1 MWYPTSFIFKGQEIL
16 SHNGYFGYIYFTGQ
30 TVNVNCIVSY
40 PMAVHYFL
48 VEHFKISISA
58 DSVMVLYFVVL
69 QELLPGEPVE
79 ILIPL
84 HIFLT
89 TGDNICTWRTDWTDN
104 MDKLD
109 NLVTVV
115 KINVQITF
123 NNLC

>member
-1 MWYPTSFIFKGQEIL
+1 MSTALLVIS
-16 SHNGYFGYIYFTGQ
+16 
-30 TVNVNCIVSY
+30 
-40 PMAVHYFL
+40 MAVHYFL

-89 TGDNICTWRTDWTDN
+89 TGDNIWTWRTDWTDN